1 MALEKEQKE
10 FLSNLVPGRAVVFT
24 QGLSK
29 AIQVQVTA
37 KTKTTGIPE
46 VTPEEISVLA
56 KQYYLDTYKRGVLRG
71 LEHKKD
77 VTLDDVTK
85 YLHLQSSDLV
95 LGYYRK
101 IKSHMPLTKDEIK
114 TLRKYVKKSIMASSE
129 ELFVLYFYWNLN
141 KAFDKGLYNDYKQFF
156 KELFNDEADLS
167 DLWDTLTTNTNIMI

>member
-1 MALEKEQKE
+1 M
-10 FLSNLVPGRAVVFT
+10 
-24 QGLSK
+24 SK
-29 AIQVQVTA
+29 AIQVQVNA

-71 LEHKKD
+71 LEHKED

-114 TLRKYVKKSIMASSE
+114 ILRKYVKKSIMASSE

-141 KAFDKGLYNDYKQFF
+141 KAFDEGLYSKYKQFF
-156 KELFNDEADLS
+156 KDMFNDEANLS
-167 DLWDTLTTNTNIMI
+167 NLWYVLIKKTNITI